1 MGVMRLTYE
10 ELLGQADSE
19 NLTVKEK
26 NIPGYG
32 GRIFGNRIAIHNGID
47 TEIEKACILAEELGH
62 YYTTT
67 GDILDQ
73 TTTDSRKQERKA
85 RIWAYNKQI
94 GLLGI
99 VKAYQQGCRNRYEV
113 AEYLGVTEE
122 FLDDA
127 LKAYRSKYGIYAI
140 VDNYIIY
147 FEPAIGVMEIR

>member
-1 MGVMRLTYE
+1 MTYE
-10 ELLGQADSE
+10 GLMIESE
-19 NLTVKEK
+19 KHDLIIREK
-26 NIPGYG
+26 DLPGYK
-32 GRIFGNRIAIHNGID
+32 GRIYKNRVAIRRSIP
-47 TEIEKACILAEELGH
+47 TVEKACILAEELGH

-67 GDILDQ
+67 GNILDQ
-73 TTTDSRKQERKA
+73 SKVENRKQERKA

>member
-1 MGVMRLTYE
+1 MTYE
-10 ELLGQADSE
+10 ELQIQHE
-19 NLTVKEK
+19 NLNIVEMDLSGVNGLKGLYVDGNIAVAE
-26 NIPGYG
+26 NIP
-32 GRIFGNRIAIHNGID
+32 
-47 TEIEKACILAEELGH
+47 EKEKACILAEELGH

-67 GDILDQ
+67 GNILDQ
-73 TTTDSRKQERKA
+73 SKVENRKQERKA

>member
-1 MGVMRLTYE
+1 MTYE
-10 ELLGQADSE
+10 ELQIQHE
-19 NLTVKEK
+19 NLNIVEMDLSGVNGLKGLYVDGNIAVAENIPVKEK
-26 NIPGYG
+26 
-32 GRIFGNRIAIHNGID
+32 
-47 TEIEKACILAEELGH
+47 ACVLAEELGH

-67 GDILDQ
+67 GNILDQ

-85 RIWAYNKQI
+85 RLWAYNKQI

-99 VKAYQQGCRNRYEV
+99 VKAYQQGCRNRYEA